1 MGNLATITFYC
12 DNIHEIQ
19 KDKIGFAD
27 AVYNA
32 IASGGDKDFIS
43 SDNFYMQAIVQKV
56 IHADTTTI
64 FVHCGNTVVAMD
76 AYTNDTKELAKDHPK
91 FFDQIISY
99 MESELIRLK
108 KLKKGNNND
117 HI

>member
-19 KDKIGFAD
+19 KDKIGFAN

-56 IHADTTTI
+56 LHADTTTI

-76 AYTNDTKELAKDHPK
+76 SYTNDTEELAKDHPK

-99 MESELIRLK
+99 MESELS
-108 KLKKGNNND
+108 
-117 HI
+117 